1 MTPVLDAQGIQK
13 RFGAVVA
20 LSNAGLT
27 VMPGEIHALL
37 GANGSGKSTLCKV
50 VAGTISRDAGS
61 LRLAGSDVTLRSP
74 REAEALGVALFYQ
87 ELSLV
92 PQLSVA
98 DNIFLGHERRGGA
111 GFLDRRRLR
120 ADAEKLMAR
129 FASVAGSD
137 FTPDTLVA
145 RLTPDQRQIV
155 EILKVLARQP
165 KLIIF
170 DEATAAL
177 DRRQVAL
184 FFEILRELKGDGIST
199 IFISHRM
206 DEIFEISD
214 RITVMRN
221 GETVASYATG
231 ETDRD
236 SVVHAMVGEVT
247 ILDRVARAPLPP
259 SAAPRLV
266 VRNAASRRLADVSL
280 TLKPG
285 EILGLGGLQGQG
297 QSALLQGLF
306 GAVPFTAGSVEMNG
320 KPTSLRSPAEAVHAG
335 LAYVSGDRG
344 RDAAF
349 HGRSIFENIA
359 AATLVR
365 ERLGLVWPR
374 NLKGRF
380 ERAAADLNTKYSG
393 MDAPIGSLS
402 GGNQQKVFI
411 ARWLTTNPPVLLLD
425 DPTKGIDLSAK
436 ADFFA
441 LVRQLADKGTSIIF
455 YASEDAELLSLCD
468 RILVFNSGRVSGELA
483 GNTLTSFHLT
493 NAAYGEVA

>member
-1 MTPVLDAQGIQK
+1 MPPMLEAKGIQK

-20 LSNAGLT
+20 LSDGSLT
-27 VMPGEIHALL
+27 VRPGEIHALL

-50 VAGTISRDAGS
+50 VAGTISRDGGS
-61 LRLAGSDVTLRSP
+61 LSFGGGEAALRSP
-74 REAEALGVALFYQ
+74 RDAEALGIGLFYQ

-98 DNIFLGHERRGGA
+98 DNIFLGHERVGA
-111 GFLDRRRLR
+111 GGFIDSKRQYGDTQGLI
-120 ADAEKLMAR
+120 ER
-129 FASVAGSD
+129 FAKVAGSG
-137 FTPDTLVA
+137 FTPDVLVSHLA
-145 RLTPDQRQIV
+145 PDQRQIV
-155 EILKVLARQP
+155 EILKVLARRP

-177 DRRQVAL
+177 DRRQVSV
-184 FFEILRELKGDGIST
+184 FFEILRELQAQGVST

-221 GETVASYATG
+221 GATVGSYATR
-231 ETDRD
+231 EMDRNTI
-236 SVVHAMVGEVT
+236 VHAMVGEVT
-247 ILDRVARAPLPP
+247 ILERVERPFASL
-259 SAAPRLV
+259 SSQPRLS
-266 VRNAASRRLADVSL
+266 VRNANSRRLSNVSL
-280 TLKPG
+280 SVRPG
-285 EILGLGGLQGQG
+285 EIVGLGGLQGQG

-306 GAVPFTAGSVEMNG
+306 GFLPLSSGAVEIDG
-320 KPTSLRSPAEAVHAG
+320 RSANLKSPKHAIRSG

-349 HGRSIFENIA
+349 HGRSIFENIG
-359 AATLVR
+359 AATFVR
-365 ERLGLVWPR
+365 ERMALVWPR
-374 NLKGRF
+374 NFKERF

-393 MDAPIGSLS
+393 MSAPIGSLS
-402 GGNQQKVFI
+402 GGNQQKIFI
-411 ARWLTTNPPVLLLD
+411 ARWLTTNPAVLLLD
-425 DPTKGIDLSAK
+425 DPTKGIDLAAK

-468 RILVFNSGRVSGELA
+468 RILVFNSGAISAELSGE
-483 GNTLTSFHLT
+483 TLTSFHLT

>member
-1 MTPVLDAQGIQK
+1 MTPVLEATSIEK

-20 LSNAGLT
+20 LQNGSLT

-37 GANGSGKSTLCKV
+37 GANGSGKSTLCKI
-50 VAGTISRDAGS
+50 VAGTVARDKGT
-61 LRLAGSDVTLRSP
+61 LRLHGNDVTLKSP

-87 ELSLV
+87 ELSLI

-98 DNIFLGHERRGGA
+98 DNIFLGHERTGGA
-111 GFLDRRRLR
+111 GFLDSRRLR
-120 ADAEKLMAR
+120 DDTEALIAR
-129 FASVAGSD
+129 FAKVAGAG
-137 FTPDTLVA
+137 FAPDTPVS
-145 RLTPDQRQIV
+145 RLAPDQRQLV
-155 EILKVLARQP
+155 EILKVLARKP

-184 FFEILRELKGDGIST
+184 FFEVMRELKAEGVAT

-221 GETVASYATG
+221 GATVASYATAD
-231 ETDRD
+231 TDRD
-236 SVVHAMVGEVT
+236 TVVHAMVGEVT
-247 ILDRVARAPLPP
+247 IHERVQRAARPAGET
-259 SAAPRLV
+259 PRLV
-266 VRNAASRRLADVSL
+266 VKNATSRRLANVSL
-280 TLKPG
+280 SVQPG

-297 QSALLQGLF
+297 QSSLLQGLF
-306 GAVPFTAGSVEMNG
+306 GALPFSGSIEIDG
-320 KPTSLRSPAEAVHAG
+320 KPVNIKSPAEAIRAG

-344 RDAAF
+344 RDAAL

-359 AATLVR
+359 AATFVR
-365 ERLGLVWPR
+365 EKMALVWPR
-374 NLKGRF
+374 NLKARF
-380 ERAAADLNTKYSG
+380 EEAAAALNTKYAG
-393 MDAPIGSLS
+393 MEAPIGSLS
-402 GGNQQKVFI
+402 GGNQQKIFI
-411 ARWLTTNPPVLLLD
+411 ARWLATNAPVLLLD
-425 DPTKGIDLSAK
+425 DPTKGIDLAAK

-441 LVRQLADKGTSIIF
+441 LVRELADKGTSIVF

-468 RILVFNSGRVSGELA
+468 RILVFNSGAVSGELQ
-483 GNTLTSFHLT
+483 GQTLTSFHLT